1 MSMDVFF
8 HGIVEPDDE
17 FKKKY
22 DAFIACEKAGINP
35 PDELWEYFNNERP
48 NPSGLV
54 THIESTSVRISEYT
68 TVCEIDLKSLR
79 PDISKIQIYIG

>member
-22 DAFIACEKAGINP
+22 DAFIACENTPVGP
-35 PDELWEYFNNERP
+35 QP
-48 NPSGLV
+48 
-54 THIESTSVRISEYT
+54 
-68 TVCEIDLKSLR
+68 
-79 PDISKIQIYIG
+79 